1 MMKHTKKKRLVTWQ
15 MALAGLLTTASLSG
29 QVEVP
34 SEAKNSQTPP
44 PAPPIIAESDVFT
57 GKVCVHCAALRATP
71 TGQSLPVFE
80 CERALLVRV
89 TGSDGEFYQITPPDG
104 LKAYIARKFIVDGR
118 VHGQHVNLRA
128 RPNTESAI
136 LGQVNDQEKVETKP
150 LAKAPDWLEI
160 PYPAD
165 RKLYIRKDLVTR
177 VGDATAYSAL
187 QSQQSQIAENL
198 KTAHAMVLQAREQ
211 FQQKVPEPTSWDKI
225 QNAYE
230 KALKLALSSPAFT
243 EIAHDIVQEQQ
254 VAFCDYQKW
263 FLESKS
269 PPQPQEIDQSKENQE
284 VKSSSKPL
292 AALSTAPTR
301 WTRVE
306 QMRLEQWLDAHPE
319 KTESH
324 YWHEQE
330 QQSQR
335 LEGTLAPYVRSD
347 LRQKPGD
354 FLLYNSDIPIAYLY
368 SAQLKLADLEGKA
381 CKLRVVKRDDLGF
394 ALPAYCVIAVES

>member
-1 MMKHTKKKRLVTWQ
+1 MKNAKMRLVNWQ
-15 MALAGLLTTASLSG
+15 IALVGLLTTAALSG
-29 QVEVP
+29 QYEVSP
-34 SEAKNSQTPP
+34 DGNVSPALS
-44 PAPPIIAESDVFT
+44 PAPPVVAETDVFT

-104 LKAYIARKFIVDGR
+104 LKAYIARKFIVEGR
-118 VHGQHVNLRA
+118 VQGQHVNLRA

-136 LGQVNDQEKVETKP
+136 LGQVNDQEKLPVKT

-165 RKLYIRKDLVTR
+165 RKLYIRKDLVAR
-177 VGDATAYSAL
+177 VGDEAAFSAL
-187 QSQQSQIAENL
+187 QIQQSQIADYL
-198 KTAHAMVLQAREQ
+198 KTAHTMVLEAREQ
-211 FQQKVPEPTSWDKI
+211 FKQQSPESVSWDKI
-225 QNAYE
+225 QSAYE

-243 EIAHDIVQEQQ
+243 EMAHAIIQEQQ

-263 FLESKS
+263 FLESKTLPSSQQIS
-269 PPQPQEIDQSKENQE
+269 PGDESKSISE
-284 VKSSSKPL
+284 PI
-292 AALSTAPTR
+292 AALNTAPTR
-301 WTRVE
+301 WTKIE
-306 QMRLEQWLDAHPE
+306 QMRMEQWLDAHPE

-335 LEGTLAPYVRSD
+335 LEGTIAQYVRSD

-354 FLLYNSDIPIAYLY
+354 FLLYNSDIPVAYLY
-368 SAQLKLADLEGKA
+368 SAQLKLADLEGKT
-381 CKLRVVKRDDLGF
+381 CNLRAVKRDDLGF